1 MQFKTTFNKLF
12 NVFLRLGGIGSKFI
26 IITLMSK
33 YFDVDVFGNYG
44 LILSTITLLIFIL
57 GLDFYNFSI
66 RDILKSSRLQE
77 NVNKVISSI
86 LLYIFTYIIFIFL
99 GYFFLREITYIKPFI
114 FLIIF
119 LGISE
124 HLSQEI
130 YRLLIGFKKVLLANI
145 LLFIRTFGWG
155 SVIIFDYYYGNNIT
169 IEKILKLWM
178 FTNFLTILYVF
189 VYVVFNNF
197 KNILNYKININWI
210 KKGMKI
216 SSFFFVAT
224 ISLKL
229 IEYANRYIVDY
240 FMGEELAGIFLFYSN
255 ISILITVYVN
265 TIVISFELPDL
276 ISFSNTTK
284 IFQLLKNFKKNL
296 LIHTVLSSIFILLII
311 KPLLIWQDKE
321 EFQNYLPL
329 IYFFVFGVALMNYSL
344 LYHFKL
350 YIYHKDKSLLK
361 SLVISA
367 IISIIIT
374 IIFSYLLGVY
384 GTAIAF
390 VLTSLTLFYLR
401 YFEAKK
407 ITYD

>member
-407 ITYD
+407 IIYD